1 MTSALAPSA
10 PAAATSGGPR
20 RRPAPPARTPAHPP
34 HQIAAQHLLL
44 LYGLLAALALA
55 LALAR
60 LASGPWFHV
69 YNPRELGLIDG
80 WPVSWESTYYTDH
93 LPTFASDA
101 RPSFG
106 ISPVHYRTLL
116 PLFLAAQLYAW
127 SGAAFWS
134 FAAID
139 LLFWGLAG
147 IAGLHLALRLGATP
161 LAAALAGFLTVASPV
176 LASHMW
182 RHDLHVADFAGLPIA
197 LWAAVVLVDEPRPPL
212 QLSGALAVLLLL
224 LSLSYQYQWL
234 VAPLAYVLCATQPR
248 IGWRR
253 GALVMLGA
261 VALYAV
267 LTAASQALF
276 RVAVGDP
283 TTWTGAVVAPS
294 RAILGPLGAAR
305 TPAQAYS
312 AVAALLP
319 DLEQLGAVWRAYHPL
334 VLGAGLGGA
343 FLLGRRMLLL
353 LGDRHAHRSRRPPGL
368 PCTLDGGPLL
378 SPGRRR
384 GRRCLRR
391 RRGRRR
397 ARPAPLALG
406 RRRGRA
412 GPGPGV
418 RRRDQPRS
426 GRPPRLRPGLV
437 ALLHP
442 HVQPLLGWPGAVDWA
457 G

>member
-1 MTSALAPSA
+1 VTSALAPSA
-10 PAAATSGGPR
+10 PSPAPVSSGRSRP
-20 RRPAPPARTPAHPP
+20 RPAPPAQAPAHPP
-34 HQIAAQHLLL
+34 HQIAGQHLLL
-44 LYGLLAALALA
+44 LYSLLAALALA

-101 RPSFG
+101 RPGFG

-134 FAAID
+134 FAAVD

-161 LAAALAGFLTVASPV
+161 LAAALAGLLTVASPV

-234 VAPLAYVLCATQPR
+234 VAPLAFVLCATQPR

-261 VALYAV
+261 IALYAV

-319 DLEQLGAVWRAYHPL
+319 DLEQIAAVWRAYHPL

-343 FLLGRRMLLL
+343 LLLGRRMLLL
-353 LGDRHAHRSRRPPGL
+353 LGTGMLIALGAHLVYPAPWTAALCYPLVAVGAGAACAAAGEGAGRVLPRWPWAGAAAALALALVCAAVTNLDLVGL
-368 PCTLDGGPLL
+368 PAFALDWW
-378 SPGRRR
+378 
-384 GRRCLRR
+384 
-391 RRGRRR
+391 
-397 ARPAPLALG
+397 
-406 RRRGRA
+406 
-412 GPGPGV
+412 
-418 RRRDQPRS
+418 RS
-426 GRPPRLRPGLV
+426 YTHMSSRF
-437 ALLHP
+437 
-442 HVQPLLGWPGAVDWA
+442 
-457 G
+457 